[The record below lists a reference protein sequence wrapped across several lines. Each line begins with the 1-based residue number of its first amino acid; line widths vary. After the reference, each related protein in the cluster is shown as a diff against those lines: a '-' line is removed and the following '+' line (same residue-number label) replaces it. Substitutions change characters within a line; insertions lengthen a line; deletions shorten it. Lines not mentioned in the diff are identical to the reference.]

1 MECAGLCLMHNL
13 FCRDMPFGI
22 VINKNQDKATK
33 PQTVQ
38 IVQQGEA
45 TLYWFLLIHYILVSE
60 RSDTKV
66 RNVMICRRLFLKTL
80 ILPAAKCRL
89 KKPFRRHLYVR
100 RNHTVCEYFA
110 LVSLWRRW

>member
-13 FCRDMPFGI
+13 FCRDMPFGYGL
-22 VINKNQDKATK
+22 NLNQDKG
-33 PQTVQ
+33 
-38 IVQQGEA
+38 GEA
-45 TLYWFLLIHYILVSE
+45 ADSTNSRALYWFLLIHYILVSE

-89 KKPFRRHLYVR
+89 KKPFRRHLYVSH
-100 RNHTVCEYFA
+100 NHTVCEYFA

>member
-1 MECAGLCLMHNL
+1 MHNL

-38 IVQQGEA
+38 LVRQGEA

-60 RSDTKV
+60 RSNTKV

-80 ILPAAKCRL
+80 ILPAVKCRL
-89 KKPFRRHLYVR
+89 KKPFRRHLYVGC
-100 RNHTVCEYFA
+100 NHTVCEYFA

>member
-38 IVQQGEA
+38 IVRQGEA
-45 TLYWFLLIHYILVSE
+45 TPYWFLLIHYILVSE

-66 RNVMICRRLFLKTL
+66 RNVMISC
-80 ILPAAKCRL
+80 
-89 KKPFRRHLYVR
+89 RRHLYVSH
-100 RNHTVCEYFA
+100 NHTVCEYFA

>member
-38 IVQQGEA
+38 IV
-45 TLYWFLLIHYILVSE
+45 
-60 RSDTKV
+60 
-66 RNVMICRRLFLKTL
+66 RN
-80 ILPAAKCRL
+80 
-89 KKPFRRHLYVR
+89 
-100 RNHTVCEYFA
+100 
-110 LVSLWRRW
+110 

>member
-1 MECAGLCLMHNL
+1 MMECAGLCLMHNL

-38 IVQQGEA
+38 IVRQGEA

-66 RNVMICRRLFLKTL
+66 RNVMISC
-80 ILPAAKCRL
+80 
-89 KKPFRRHLYVR
+89 RRHLYVR